1 MAIRAPDG
9 ANKRIELAKDQPD
22 VNHFYVRGGGQAFHL
37 ADKDGGHHQH
47 CGQVHTQSCLKE
59 EGLEEGGGNGG
70 CKKKK
75 GGKVCGHDLAD
86 ELPFQNNQ
94 HSQTIA
100 FVLEAKFPEG
110 DFEHVHV

>member
-1 MAIRAPDG
+1 MVMV
-9 ANKRIELAKDQPD
+9 IE
-22 VNHFYVRGGGQAFHL
+22 
-37 ADKDGGHHQH
+37 DGGHHQH
-47 CGQVHTQSCLKE
+47 GGQVHTQSCLKE
-59 EGLEEGGGNGG
+59 EGLEEGGGKGG